1 MQKVPTPASILH
13 LQLRRRCRK
22 PASIMGL
29 EKVIRVPYNQ
39 RTIKNVLTSINSRNL
54 VAKPWRRV
62 FDVTAPIGSKITVTS
77 RARITESDSRSRLI
91 VANCILRS
99 FDSNNVLRLRLK
111 QRRRRPRSPDCALQR
126 SLEFRCL
133 SASQALSS
141 HNVNTALVTLNLT
154 LSAIIKV

>member
-1 MQKVPTPASILH
+1 
-13 LQLRRRCRK
+13 
-22 PASIMGL
+22 MGL

-39 RTIKNVLTSINSRNL
+39 RTIKSVLTSINSRNL

-141 HNVNTALVTLNLT
+141 HNMNTARSPLT
-154 LSAIIKV
+154 SLCQQSSRSDQSSHSHSGKALIVELHIF